1 MWNQVKRWF
10 DHTSNAT
17 ELGQRL
23 FSIFDA
29 DQASRE
35 ALFQQ
40 IESDLKAWGYDSF
53 QSRQAAKRITE
64 KATEIGAA
72 NTDAKGAET
81 RVAAA
86 IQTNDGDLLEHL
98 AAERGDGVT
107 SEDIR
112 WYWTLH
118 NITRTAMRLFDEE
131 LRGRMWM
138 DRHAYHLCMEDLDQ
152 DIKRQLPVFGDP
164 ISHDRDSP
172 LPPELKR
179 RFASF
184 ITRTKREQA
193 SFNEWSTRLQ
203 QASSMNALIRELI
216 RSGDF

>member
-1 MWNQVKRWF
+1 MWNQIKRWF
-10 DHTSNAT
+10 DRTGNAT

-40 IESDLKAWGYDSF
+40 IESDLQAWGYDSF
-53 QSRQAAKRITE
+53 QSRQAAKRIIE
-64 KATEIGAA
+64 KATEIGAS
-72 NTDAKGAET
+72 NTDANGGET
-81 RVAAA
+81 RVATA
-86 IQTNDGDLLEHL
+86 IQTNDGNLLERL

-107 SEDIR
+107 LEDIR

-118 NITRTAMRLFDEE
+118 HITRTAMSLFDEE

-138 DRHAYHLCMEDLDQ
+138 DRHAYNLCMEDLDQ

-184 ITRTKREQA
+184 MMRTKRDHA